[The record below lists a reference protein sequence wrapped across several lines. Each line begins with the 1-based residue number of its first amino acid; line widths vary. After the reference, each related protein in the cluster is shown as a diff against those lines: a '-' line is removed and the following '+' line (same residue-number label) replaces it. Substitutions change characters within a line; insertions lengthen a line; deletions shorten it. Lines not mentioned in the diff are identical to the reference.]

1 MHIDTFIVVSQHL
14 YRFTLRSEFKNG
26 WMMQRNTKGNVL
38 DERIA
43 RARSYRMEDLLLDLG
58 SEPSSKEKNKWH
70 CPFHGGGSFH
80 VWPEQNRG
88 KCFGCDLTKG
98 RSVDPIG
105 LLMVMEK
112 IDFVDAVVKLSGTVP
127 EERKVRV
134 LPRTKLRSLKKR
146 SSLETCPEMNSRIYH
161 DLIRFAKG
169 QDQGL
174 GRSYME
180 SRGIPWDTA
189 HGRYSLTWLQD
200 PDEASE
206 FLSNHYWSDEIESS
220 GLMTGRNRFCFR
232 LPLLLVPYFKDGF
245 ITEIEGLIRKED
257 RGGAM
262 GHGTKCIALSGIP
275 RGLWGLDFLRSNEE
289 VVLVE
294 GVIDALSM
302 IILTG
307 KENVL
312 SVPGVSNMRRVIES
326 DLRLK
331 KKIRILADR
340 DPQGEEFSIGLKD
353 ALLSESPDSRIIINR
368 YPEGL
373 NDANDW
379 LKESMGISA

>member
-1 MHIDTFIVVSQHL
+1 ML
-14 YRFTLRSEFKNG
+14 
-26 WMMQRNTKGNVL
+26 
-38 DERIA
+38 A
-43 RARSYRMEDLLLDLG
+43 RAREYPIEDLLLRLG
-58 SEPSSKEKNKWH
+58 SEPSGSERNKWY
-70 CPFHGGGSFH
+70 CPSHGGSSLH
-80 VWPEQNRG
+80 VWPEKNIG
-88 KCFGCDLTKG
+88 KCFGCDITRGKAM
-98 RSVDPIG
+98 DPIG
-105 LLMVMEK
+105 LLMALEG
-112 IDFVDAVVKLSGTVP
+112 IDFVPAVEKLSG
-127 EERKVRV
+127 KDIRV
-134 LPRTKLRSLKKR
+134 EAIRENTTSKSRYMKKR
-146 SSLETCPEMNSRIYH
+146 SSIEPSPEMNSRIYH

-169 QDQGL
+169 QDQSA

-189 HGRYSLTWLQD
+189 HGRYRLTWLQD
-200 PDEASE
+200 PVEASD

-262 GHGTKCIALSGIP
+262 SRGTKCIALSGIQ

-307 KENVL
+307 RENVL

-379 LKESMGISA
+379 LKESIGISA

>member
-1 MHIDTFIVVSQHL
+1 
-14 YRFTLRSEFKNG
+14 
-26 WMMQRNTKGNVL
+26 
-38 DERIA
+38 
-43 RARSYRMEDLLLDLG
+43 
-58 SEPSSKEKNKWH
+58 
-70 CPFHGGGSFH
+70 
-80 VWPEQNRG
+80 
-88 KCFGCDLTKG
+88 
-98 RSVDPIG
+98 
-105 LLMVMEK
+105 
-112 IDFVDAVVKLSGTVP
+112 
-127 EERKVRV
+127 
-134 LPRTKLRSLKKR
+134 
-146 SSLETCPEMNSRIYH
+146 
-161 DLIRFAKG
+161 
-169 QDQGL
+169 
-174 GRSYME
+174 
-180 SRGIPWDTA
+180 
-189 HGRYSLTWLQD
+189 
-200 PDEASE
+200 
-206 FLSNHYWSDEIESS
+206 
-220 GLMTGRNRFCFR
+220 
-232 LPLLLVPYFKDGF
+232 
-245 ITEIEGLIRKED
+245 
-257 RGGAM
+257 M

-353 ALLSESPDSRIIINR
+353 ALLSESPDSSIIINR

-379 LKESMGISA
+379 LKESIGISA